1 MSEHLATGEKG
12 ARLRSDRVSGAALL
26 LLALF
31 VAWENRAYPVGSLH
45 DPGPGYLPLALAVF
59 LGAMGLLVAV
69 FGGAAEAISRMR
81 WPELGRAVIILVA
94 CGAGAFALEH
104 LGYRLTM
111 LALLIFF
118 LGVVE
123 RKGWLVVVLV
133 PAGFSFISYY
143 VFATWLRVPLPLG
156 PGGI

>member
-1 MSEHLATGEKG
+1 MTEPPSSG
-12 ARLRSDRVSGAALL
+12 ARGLSSDRVSGAALL

-31 VAWENRAYPVGSLH
+31 VAWQNRAYPVGSLH
-45 DPGPGYLPLALAVF
+45 DPGPGYLPLAICIF
-59 LGAMGLLVAV
+59 LGAMGLLIAV
-69 FGGAAEAISRMR
+69 FGGASGAISRMR
-81 WPELGRAVIILVA
+81 WPEFGHAVVVLAA
-94 CGAGAFALEH
+94 CGAATLALEP

-123 RKGWLVVVLV
+123 RKGWLAVLLV
-133 PAGFSFISYY
+133 SGGFSFISYF